1 MQIVSPLL
9 CTSGKLLPSDCLLCF
24 FLIFSENY
32 LSSSEA
38 SLGARY
44 GHVVAWSVAEQG
56 ALAPSACSLHVVAMS
71 GVLFPPATSDLV
83 TNPLE
88 KRRAVTQPGGK
99 FPWK

>member
-9 CTSGKLLPSDCLLCF
+9 CTSGKLLLSDCLLCF
-24 FLIFSENY
+24 FFISENY
-32 LSSSEA
+32 PSSSEA

-44 GHVVAWSVAEQG
+44 GHVVAWSGAEQG

-88 KRRAVTQPGGK
+88 KQHAVTQPVGK